1 MKLYFEAERF
11 LRPGTGSLQSRVF
24 NDKSL
29 KSSPK
34 HVFALCYL
42 TLKYKEYIQAII
54 SKAQIRKQLPK
65 FLQELLWLVVH
76 DLLFSS
82 LGRIQLGKHPLK
94 DAFLKHRARLHAE
107 LVKLKLKYKVK
118 DVREL
123 PTQAVDEDETP
134 VRWFRINP
142 ILATEDKVTST
153 TWFSKLI
160 PVMDF
165 SEIVT
170 HNQAGFVY
178 KDTHIPNL
186 YAVSVSERITNTDSY
201 KRGHIIIQDR
211 ASCFPAHILHQ
222 DPNDLHSCVI
232 DGCAAPGNKTTHLA
246 AHMTEPG
253 SVVYAFERDSK
264 RVQVLKKMCGI
275 ALPSKSELIQVTHAD
290 FTTTK
295 PQDFPNATGFV
306 LDPSCSGLGIFGRV
320 VEDGVGANEQEE
332 EGKVNANEERLAK
345 LASFQCAIVKHAMK
359 FPSARKIVYSTCL
372 IHPQENERVVVDVLL
387 DANTR
392 KQGWRLEKREHV
404 LALWPRRGLAPEF
417 LQFAQ
422 EDQALSEELA
432 GGCVR
437 AMPRVDGGIGF
448 FAACFVRDTVE
459 ES

>member
-1 MKLYFEAERF
+1 MKLYFEAEKF

-42 TLKYKEYIQAII
+42 TLKYKDYIQAII

-76 DLLFSS
+76 DLLFST

-94 DAFLKHRARLHAE
+94 DSFLKHRARLHAE

-118 DVREL
+118 NIREL

-134 VRWFRINP
+134 VRWFRVNP
-142 ILATEDKVTST
+142 ILSTEEKVTSSA
-153 TWFSKLI
+153 WFSKLT
-160 PVMDF
+160 PVEDL
-165 SEIVT
+165 SEIIS
-170 HNQAGFVY
+170 HNLAGFVY
-178 KDTHIPNL
+178 KDTYIPNL
-186 YAVSVSERITNTDSY
+186 YAVSVSERITNTESY
-201 KRGHIIIQDR
+201 KKGHIIIQDR
-211 ASCFPAHILHQ
+211 ASCFPAHILHE
-222 DPNDLHSCVI
+222 DSSDVHTCVI

-246 AHMTEPG
+246 AHMNEPD
-253 SVVYAFERDSK
+253 SVVFAFERDAK

-275 ALPSKSELIQVTHAD
+275 ALPPKSELIQVTHAD

-295 PQDFPNATGFV
+295 PHDFPDATGFV

-320 VEDGVGANEQEE
+320 VEDGAGEEE
-332 EGKVNANEERLAK
+332 EGKLNADEERLTK

-359 FPSARKIVYSTCL
+359 FPRARKIVYSTCL
-372 IHPQENERVVVDVLL
+372 IHPHENERVVLDVLL
-387 DANTR
+387 DEAVR

-404 LALWPRRGLAPEF
+404 LPLWPRRGWESEF
-417 LQFAQ
+417 LQYAGGD
-422 EDQALSEELA
+422 EDQSKVLA

-437 AMPRVDGGIGF
+437 AMPRTDGGIGF

-459 ES
+459 GL